1 MFFRNTFI
9 FNRSLIVQFSMQL
22 LTAWALGSAGTPMD
36 ENGKKICSRYSG
48 EQDGIMEY
56 INYLSVI
63 GVLVATVSFTAGLTV
78 PGGFNSSDDGPAG
91 QGMAT
96 LADQRMFQVFII
108 CDTIAMSFS
117 IIGSLVFL
125 WSQLRDTIAETLKYA
140 LFFLL
145 VSLFALSL
153 AFIFAVC
160 LVVSK
165 IPWLCY
171 LVLLL
176 GLFLLGSQLTL
187 NFLWWFPFWNS
198 RSVCRCISYYA
209 IPYMLRFID
218 KQEESQWA
226 NKSPSYLALCVRC
239 MNEMTEIR
247 IAERMKNVEASKS
260 KDKQEESQSANK
272 FPNYLALCVGCMNE
286 MIEMRIAEKMK
297 NVDASKS

>member
-1 MFFRNTFI
+1 M
-9 FNRSLIVQFSMQL
+9 QF

-36 ENGKKICSRYSG
+36 ENGKKFCLRYSG
-48 EQDGIMEY
+48 EQDGILEF
-56 INYLSVI
+56 INLLSVI

-78 PGGFNSSDDGPAG
+78 PGGFNSSDYGPAG

-96 LADQRMFQVFII
+96 LADQWMFQVFII

-117 IIGSLVFL
+117 IISSFILL
-125 WSQLRDTIAETLKYA
+125 WSKIGDITVILKYA

-145 VSLFALSL
+145 VALFALSL

-165 IPWLCY
+165 IHWLLY

-176 GLFLLGSQLTL
+176 GLFLLGSLFTL
-187 NFLWWFPFWNS
+187 NFFWSFPFWNPHP
-198 RSVCRCISYYA
+198 VCRCISNYA
-209 IPYMLRFID
+209 IPCMLLFTESYSRD
-218 KQEESQWA
+218 KQEESQSA

-286 MIEMRIAEKMK
+286 MIEMRIAERMK

>member
-1 MFFRNTFI
+1 LFFRNTFI
-9 FNRSLIVQFSMQL
+9 FNRSLTVQFAMQL
-22 LTAWALGSAGTPMD
+22 LTGWALGSAGALH
-36 ENGKKICSRYSG
+36 ENRKKIFSRYSG

-56 INYLSVI
+56 INYLSVV

-96 LADQRMFQVFII
+96 LADQWMFQVFII

-117 IIGSLVFL
+117 IIGSFILL
-125 WSQLRDTIAETLKYA
+125 WSQLRDIIAETLKYA
-140 LFFLL
+140 LFFVL
-145 VSLFALSL
+145 VALYALSL

-165 IPWLCY
+165 IHWLWY

-176 GLFLLGSQLTL
+176 GLFLLGSLHTL
-187 NFLWWFPFWNS
+187 NFLWWFPFWKS
-198 RSVCRCISYYA
+198 HPVCRCISNYA
-209 IPYMLRFID
+209 IPFMLQFTD
-218 KQEESQWA
+218 KQESA

-286 MIEMRIAEKMK
+286 MTEMR
-297 NVDASKS
+297 SLRG

>member
-1 MFFRNTFI
+1 MLSI
-9 FNRSLIVQFSMQL
+9 S
-22 LTAWALGSAGTPMD
+22 PMD
-36 ENGKKICSRYSG
+36 ENEKKICSRYSG

-63 GVLVATVSFTAGLTV
+63 GVLVASVSFTAGLTV
-78 PGGFNSSDDGPAG
+78 PGGFNSS
-91 QGMAT
+91 GMAT
-96 LADQRMFQVFII
+96 LADQWMFQVFII

-117 IIGSLVFL
+117 IIGSFIFL
-125 WSQLRDTIAETLKYA
+125 WSQLRDTMAQTLTFA

-165 IPWLCY
+165 VHWLLY

-176 GLFLLGSQLTL
+176 GLFLLGSQITL
-187 NFLWWFPFWNS
+187 NFLWWFPFWKSNP
-198 RSVCRCISYYA
+198 VCRCISNYA
-209 IPYMLRFID
+209 IPIMLRFTE
-218 KQEESQWA
+218 KQEESQSA

-286 MIEMRIAEKMK
+286 MNELRIAERMK
-297 NVDASKS
+297 NVEASNSKEDG